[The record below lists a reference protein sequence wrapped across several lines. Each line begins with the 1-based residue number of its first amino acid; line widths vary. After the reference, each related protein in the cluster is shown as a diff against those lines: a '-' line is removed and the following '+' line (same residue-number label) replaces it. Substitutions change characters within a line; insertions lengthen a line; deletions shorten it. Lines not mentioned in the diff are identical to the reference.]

1 MPLFTQPRRR
11 GILGSCQNPHPVH
24 IQFTSS
30 PTTVRQK
37 ANQMEGGELM
47 AAQKLK
53 VLIAALAAIVLVL
66 AAGVAYANSSQP
78 TSPGSSG
85 DNGAQVAANDESDGA
100 GEAGEPG
107 DVDGPGDTED

>member
-1 MPLFTQPRRR
+1 
-11 GILGSCQNPHPVH
+11 
-24 IQFTSS
+24 
-30 PTTVRQK
+30 
-37 ANQMEGGELM
+37 MEGGELM

-78 TSPGSSG
+78 TSPGASG

-100 GEAGEPG
+100 GEAGEPDDADEPG